1 MKQLSADKM
10 LNIIEYEKVR
20 PSYRKEIIE
29 YKKNRRIKIGP
40 NLAIVFENERTL
52 SFQIQEIMRAERIVH
67 DDKIQEEIDIYN
79 SIMPPVNGLSAT
91 LFIEVTEENQ
101 IKPVLNQFIG
111 LTTGKTIFLDFSGR
125 KVFAQ
130 FEQGREEKD
139 KISSVHSLQFRLD
152 SSQTKMLADHDSLVK
167 IGIEYNEYSHSVKLT
182 NHTKD
187 SLYEDVN
194 DSNSTN

>member
-1 MKQLSADKM
+1 MKLLSADKM

-20 PSYRKEIIE
+20 PNYRKEIIE

-79 SIMPPVNGLSAT
+79 SIMPPLNGLSAT

-130 FEQGREEKD
+130 FEQGREEED
-139 KISSVHSLQFRLD
+139 KISSVHYLQFRLD
-152 SSQTKMLADHDSLVK
+152 PSQTKMLDDHDSVVK

-182 NHTKD
+182 NQTKD
-187 SLYEDVN
+187 SLFEDVN

>member
-1 MKQLSADKM
+1 MKLLSADKM

-20 PSYRKEIIE
+20 PNYRKEIIE

-130 FEQGREEKD
+130 FEQGREEED
-139 KISSVHSLQFRLD
+139 KISSVHYLQFRLD
-152 SSQTKMLADHDSLVK
+152 PSQTKMLDDHDSVVK

-182 NHTKD
+182 NQTKD
-187 SLYEDVN
+187 SLFEDVN

>member
-1 MKQLSADKM
+1 MKQLSVDKM

-20 PSYRKEIIE
+20 TDYRRDIIE

-67 DDKIQEEIDIYN
+67 DEKIQEEIDIYN
-79 SIMPPVNGLSAT
+79 SIMPPKNGLSAT
-91 LFIEVTEENQ
+91 LFIEVTQEDQ

-111 LTTGKTIFLDFSGR
+111 LTTGKTIFLDFDGE
-125 KVFAQ
+125 KVFAE
-130 FEQGREEKD
+130 FEQGREEED
-139 KISSVHSLQFRLD
+139 KISSVHYLKFKLD
-152 SSQTKMLADHDSLVK
+152 PSQVEKLADHNSELK
-167 IGIEYNEYSHSVKLT
+167 IGIEYNKYSYLVELS

-194 DSNSTN
+194 DSLSSN

>member
-1 MKQLSADKM
+1 MKLLSADKM

-20 PSYRKEIIE
+20 PNYRKEIIE

-40 NLAIVFENERTL
+40 NLAIVIENERTL

-79 SIMPPVNGLSAT
+79 SIMPPLNGLSAT

-111 LTTGKTIFLDFSGR
+111 LTTGQTIFLDFSGR

-130 FEQGREEKD
+130 FEQGREEED
-139 KISSVHSLQFRLD
+139 KISSVHYLQFRLD
-152 SSQTKMLADHDSLVK
+152 PSQTKMLDDHDSVVK

-182 NHTKD
+182 NQTKD
-187 SLYEDVN
+187 SLFEDVN

>member
-1 MKQLSADKM
+1 MKLLSADKM

-20 PSYRKEIIE
+20 PNYRKEIIE

-79 SIMPPVNGLSAT
+79 SIMPPLNGLSAT

-111 LTTGKTIFLDFSGR
+111 LTTGQTIFLDFSGE

-130 FEQGREEKD
+130 FEQGREEED
-139 KISSVHSLQFRLD
+139 KISSVHYLQFRLD
-152 SSQTKMLADHDSLVK
+152 PSQTKMLDDHDSVVK

-182 NHTKD
+182 NQTKD
-187 SLYEDVN
+187 SLFEDAN
-194 DSNSTN
+194 QTQLYF

>member
-1 MKQLSADKM
+1 M
-10 LNIIEYEKVR
+10 
-20 PSYRKEIIE
+20 
-29 YKKNRRIKIGP
+29 
-40 NLAIVFENERTL
+40 FENERTL

-79 SIMPPVNGLSAT
+79 SIMPPLNGLSAT

-111 LTTGKTIFLDFSGR
+111 LTTGQTIFLDFSGR

-130 FEQGREEKD
+130 FEQGREEED
-139 KISSVHSLQFRLD
+139 KISSVHYLQFRLD
-152 SSQTKMLADHDSLVK
+152 PSQTKMLDDHDSVVK

-182 NHTKD
+182 NQTKD
-187 SLYEDVN
+187 SLFEDVN

>member
-20 PSYRKEIIE
+20 TEYRKDIIE
-29 YKKNRRIKIGP
+29 YKKHRRIKIGP

-67 DDKIQEEIDIYN
+67 DEKIQEEIDIYN
-79 SIMPPVNGLSAT
+79 SIMPPKNGLSAT
-91 LFIEVTEENQ
+91 LFIEVIQEDQ

-111 LTTGKTIFLDFSGR
+111 LTTGKTIFLDFDAE

-130 FEQGREEKD
+130 FEQGREEED
-139 KISSVHSLQFRLD
+139 KISSVHYLQFKLD
-152 SSQTKMLADHDSLVK
+152 SSQVEKLADHNSELK
-167 IGIEYNEYSHSVKLT
+167 IGIEYNKYSYLVELS

-194 DSNSTN
+194 DPLSSN

>member
-1 MKQLSADKM
+1 MKLLSADKM

-20 PSYRKEIIE
+20 PNYRKEIIE

-79 SIMPPVNGLSAT
+79 SIMPPLNGLSAT

-111 LTTGKTIFLDFSGR
+111 LTTGQTIFLDFSGR

-130 FEQGREEKD
+130 FEQGREEED
-139 KISSVHSLQFRLD
+139 KISSVHYLQFRLD
-152 SSQTKMLADHDSLVK
+152 PSQTKMLDDHDSVVK

-182 NHTKD
+182 NQTKD
-187 SLYEDVN
+187 SLFEDVN

>member
-20 PSYRKEIIE
+20 TEYRKDIIE
-29 YKKNRRIKIGP
+29 YKKHRRIKIGP

-67 DDKIQEEIDIYN
+67 DEKIQEEIDIYN
-79 SIMPPVNGLSAT
+79 SIMPPKNGLSAT
-91 LFIEVTEENQ
+91 LFIEVTQEDQ

-111 LTTGKTIFLDFSGR
+111 LTTGKTIFLDFDAE

-130 FEQGREEKD
+130 FEQGREEED
-139 KISSVHSLQFRLD
+139 KISSVHYLQFKLD
-152 SSQTKMLADHDSLVK
+152 PSQVEKLADHNSKLK
-167 IGIEYNEYSHSVKLT
+167 IGIEYNKYSYLVDLT
-182 NHTKD
+182 NHTKE
-187 SLYEDVN
+187 SLYEDVS
-194 DSNSTN
+194 DSLLSN

>member
-20 PSYRKEIIE
+20 SDYRKGIID
-29 YKKNRRIKIGP
+29 YKKHRRIKIGP

-67 DDKIQEEIDIYN
+67 DEKIQEEIDIYN
-79 SIMPPVNGLSAT
+79 SIMPPKNGLSAT
-91 LFIEVTEENQ
+91 LFIEVTQEDQ

-111 LTTGKTIFLDFSGR
+111 LTTGQTIFLDFDGE

-130 FEQGREEKD
+130 FEQGREEED
-139 KISSVHSLQFRLD
+139 KISSVHYLQFKLE
-152 SSQTKMLADHDSLVK
+152 SGQAEKLADQNSKLK
-167 IGIEYNEYSHSVKLT
+167 IGIEYNKYSYLVDLT
-182 NHTKD
+182 NHTKE
-187 SLYEDVN
+187 SLYEDVS
-194 DSNSTN
+194 DSLLSN

>member
-1 MKQLSADKM
+1 MKQLSADNM

-20 PSYRKEIIE
+20 TDYRKDIIE
-29 YKKNRRIKIGP
+29 YKKHRRIKIGP

-67 DDKIQEEIDIYN
+67 DEKIQEEIDIYN
-79 SIMPPVNGLSAT
+79 SIMPPKNGLSAT
-91 LFIEVTEENQ
+91 LFIEVTQEDQ

-111 LTTGKTIFLDFSGR
+111 LTTGKTIFLDFDGE

-130 FEQGREEKD
+130 FEQGREEED
-139 KISSVHSLQFRLD
+139 KISSVHYLQFKLD
-152 SSQTKMLADHDSLVK
+152 PSQVEKLAEHNSELK
-167 IGIEYNEYSHSVKLT
+167 IGIEYNKYSYLVELS

-187 SLYEDVN
+187 SLHEDVN
-194 DSNSTN
+194 DHLSSN

>member
-1 MKQLSADKM
+1 MKLLSADKM
-10 LNIIEYEKVR
+10 LDIIEYEKVR
-20 PSYRKEIIE
+20 PNYRKEIIE

-79 SIMPPVNGLSAT
+79 SIMPPLNGLSAT

-130 FEQGREEKD
+130 FEQGREEED
-139 KISSVHSLQFRLD
+139 KISSVHYLQFRLD
-152 SSQTKMLADHDSLVK
+152 PSQTKMLADHDSLVK